1 MSKFPFMPFYTA
13 DYLQDTRHLSCSE
26 KGIYTDLMC
35 FAWGTQ
41 EPLPLDERKL
51 CGLCN
56 ARSSDEIEALRRVL
70 AEFFVRTDAG
80 YFQSRVEKELAKARS
95 VSELR
100 SHAAIAR
107 WRKAKGNPDD
117 AHAMHMHSTSNAHG
131 VTVNQQLQPQLQLQP
146 QGIGGVSNDTP
157 LVPVAPRRRPKAV
170 PDCPY
175 DDLIAAY
182 HDHCPTLPRVEVVN
196 EVRKARLRARWR
208 EVAAEHL
215 DDADPRAATLDW
227 FTFFFRDRVDASPF
241 LTGKVKD
248 WHATFDWLL
257 NPTNFAKVVEGQYL
271 RDKEA
276 AR

>member
-1 MSKFPFMPFYTA
+1 MPFYTG
-13 DYLQDTRHLSCSE
+13 DYYRDTRHLSMLQHGAYRLLLDHCWDQR
-26 KGIYTDLMC
+26 G
-35 FAWGTQ
+35 
-41 EPLPLDERKL
+41 PLPLDPERCYRITGAVSKEEQD
-51 CGLCN
+51 
-56 ARSSDEIEALRRVL
+56 AVRSVI
-70 AEFFVRTDAG
+70 AEFFVAMPDGHYNRRIQQEIERAAAISGARAKAG
-80 YFQSRVEKELAKARS
+80 RKGGLAKAKQLPS
-95 VSELR
+95 KSLA
-100 SHAAIAR
+100 SA
-107 WRKAKGNPDD
+107 
-117 AHAMHMHSTSNAHG
+117 STPTTTTTTTTTATTTDTLPG
-131 VTVNQQLQPQLQLQP
+131 VV
-146 QGIGGVSNDTP
+146 GGVSDDTP
-157 LVPVAPRRRPKAV
+157 LVPDAARRRRQAV

-175 DDLIAAY
+175 DDLIAAF

-196 EVRKARLRARWR
+196 EVRRARLRARWR